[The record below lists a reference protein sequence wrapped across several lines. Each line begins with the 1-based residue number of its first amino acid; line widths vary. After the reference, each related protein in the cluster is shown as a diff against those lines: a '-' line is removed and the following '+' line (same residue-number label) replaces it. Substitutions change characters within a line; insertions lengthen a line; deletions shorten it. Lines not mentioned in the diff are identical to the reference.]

1 MSKSNVDP
9 VQPKDIQNILGFSS
23 RSIVVDEMK
32 VRTEEGKVNEHEKW
46 VQPIYRLLKKPPS

>member
-32 VRTEEGKVNEHEKW
+32 VKTEEGKVNEHEK
-46 VQPIYRLLKKPPS
+46 